1 METQQTAGS
10 FPALSQTTVTASITG
25 ATMVSMDT
33 MSRFHG
39 EGVRYKAKLIGM
51 DPVPDAL
58 GEKMCRDSMMKLKGF
73 EVAGRKQGI
82 HKRRIWLKISSSG
95 LKILDE
101 RTGAVL
107 HDHERSRISSLTKD
121 ESDPRALAYIYQHQD
136 NYILFYI
143 KMANLAHPVFLDI
156 QEVCQHVDREI
167 SQQPAETPTQGA
179 SLLVLHKSSAAEE
192 PALEDLFSPRP
203 DVSSQQ
209 TKQQP
214 SSTNE
219 LMEVFSTPLG
229 EPLAQTQIPEPPQQQ
244 QVLSSSQILSMF
256 PTHPVGGSPY
266 SSPTYPPAS
275 MPWGQQVLP
284 GNQWAAPWPTAPGNI
299 SPWAPPGVTVA
310 PTLSQAP
317 SMANPVPGFMMGGN
331 AAPTPSGVNSY
342 STPLNSLNSTPIGT
356 TAAPLSVS
364 SPLENPSLL

>member
-51 DPVPDAL
+51 DPVPDAI

-107 HDHERSRISSLTKD
+107 YDQERSRISSLTKD

-209 TKQQP
+209 TKQP

-219 LMEVFSTPLG
+219 LMEVFSTPLE
-229 EPLAQTQIPEPPQQQ
+229 EPLAQTRIPEPPQQQQ

-275 MPWGQQVLP
+275 MPWGQQALP

-299 SPWAPPGVTVA
+299 SPWAPPGVTVS

-317 SMANPVPGFMMGGN
+317 SMANPLPGFMMAGN
-331 AAPTPSGVNSY
+331 AAPTPSGVNIY
-342 STPLNSLNSTPIGT
+342 STPLNSLNSTPTGT